1 MARDSS
7 GSHNEPVYLGTGA
20 PATAADMN
28 EIVTFA
34 KALGNV
40 KVGTSAGRV
49 TLTGADLW
57 AGLSFFET
65 DTNSLY
71 LYDGAAWRLVWEDT
85 GWVTSGLTI
94 ATGTG
99 FSLSGYELRRRA
111 GVVSGVVTVTR
122 TGTTVTPDSS
132 GNFGDLT
139 GVVTMPVGW
148 RYTGTSQDSFL
159 VAQQSGV
166 ASFFARLRRSG
177 VGADGQIDITHGI
190 PSQTLPQ
197 NQNISLP
204 IHYLA

>member
-28 EIVTFA
+28 EIVAFA
-34 KALGNV
+34 KMLGNV
-40 KVGTSAGRV
+40 KVGTSAARV
-49 TLTGADLW
+49 ALTGADLW
-57 AGLSFFET
+57 AGLSFFEA
-65 DTNSLY
+65 DTTTLY

-111 GVVSGVVTVTR
+111 GVVSGVVTLTR

-132 GNFGDLT
+132 GNFADIVGAL
-139 GVVTMPVGW
+139 TMPVGW
-148 RYTGTSQDSFL
+148 RYSGTTQDAFL
-159 VAQQSGV
+159 TVQQSGV

-197 NQNISLP
+197 NQNISFTLN
-204 IHYLA
+204 YSA